1 MQTVQPQ
8 YAGSSLTYLLIRYM
22 DGQIAEQ
29 SWEKMMQTFDH
40 GDMTTFERMAYAR
53 FMNDVIADTA
63 VNALYVPKPDE
74 LEEILQEIRS

>member
-1 MQTVQPQ
+1 MQTAHPHCP
-8 YAGSSLTYLLIRYM
+8 GSSLTNLLIRYM

-29 SWEKMMQTFDH
+29 SWEKMMQTFDN

-63 VNALYVPKPDE
+63 ANALYVPRPDE
-74 LEEILQEIRS
+74 LEELLQETRS